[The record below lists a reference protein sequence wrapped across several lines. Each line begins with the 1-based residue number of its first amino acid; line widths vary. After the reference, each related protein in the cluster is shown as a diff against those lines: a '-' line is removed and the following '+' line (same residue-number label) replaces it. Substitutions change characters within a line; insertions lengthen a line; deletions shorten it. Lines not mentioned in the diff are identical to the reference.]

1 MIVLPVYRIRT
12 LSLALRR
19 RLVSSVENVTEGL
32 LSRFN
37 ATWTQTTTSQNLSAI
52 TLFLSC
58 LSLSAFNM
66 RTLSRL
72 VIVGFSLFSVS
83 QAARFGTPDGLSE
96 MAYTRAHSLGTNYKF
111 HERDGWETIN
121 ISTSLSRRSELSS
134 LSPSNSSLPL
144 PEAGTPSLASKR
156 TKKPSL
162 ADTLVHTINS
172 AWNGLRG
179 SGHSEQVKITW
190 YTGQD
195 LENPS
200 CWAEP
205 TWAPTVRAQTAVNTT
220 D

>member
-1 MIVLPVYRIRT
+1 MDTNHDLII
-12 LSLALRR
+12 LSP
-19 RLVSSVENVTEGL
+19 
-32 LSRFN
+32 
-37 ATWTQTTTSQNLSAI
+37 I

-58 LSLSAFNM
+58 LSLPVLNM
-66 RTLSRL
+66 RTLSQL
-72 VIVGFSLFSVS
+72 VIIGFSLFSIS
-83 QAARFGTPDGLSE
+83 WAARFGTPEGLSE
-96 MAYTRAHSLGTNYKF
+96 MTYTRAHSLGTDYKF

-121 ISTSLSRRSELSS
+121 ISTSLSRRSLSD
-134 LSPSNSSLPL
+134 LNPSNSSLPL
-144 PEAGTPSLASKR
+144 PEAGIPSLASKR

-205 TWAPTVRAQTAVNTT
+205 TWAPTVRVQTTVRTT